1 MLKTRVV
8 WVLLIV
14 VALVAGGIAAWC
26 VFGNHPIT
34 TVILIRHTEK
44 NVEPDNPNPALSPDG
59 IERAQTLVHVL
70 GQSGI
75 SAVYATQYIRTQLT
89 VAPVASHLGLTVTQV
104 ESGNVAELVRQIKT
118 NHVGGTVFAAGHNN
132 SVPAIITALGGETLP
147 LIPEFEYD
155 NMFIVVVQRFR
166 KTKVIRL
173 KYGKPSAAPGPTST

>member
-1 MLKTRVV
+1 MSMLKTRVV

-104 ESGNVAELVRQIKT
+104 ESG
-118 NHVGGTVFAAGHNN
+118 
-132 SVPAIITALGGETLP
+132 
-147 LIPEFEYD
+147 
-155 NMFIVVVQRFR
+155 
-166 KTKVIRL
+166 
-173 KYGKPSAAPGPTST
+173 